1 MVNLKSARNGANH
14 AIRFHSGPL
23 RFSQKETTM
32 ADFNEL
38 INLAK
43 SGGED
48 VPETIYD
55 DLSHAYQTTLDGS
68 QAALAARQEALDKA
82 AAEITRLKA
91 MNFELM
97 MKSPASDV
105 DDDDDK
111 GDNGKK
117 TQTPLG
123 IDGLFRIG

>member
-1 MVNLKSARNGANH
+1 M
-14 AIRFHSGPL
+14 
-23 RFSQKETTM
+23 
-32 ADFNEL
+32 DFNEL
-38 INLAK
+38 LNLAK

-55 DLSHAYQTTLDGS
+55 DLSNAYQTTVDGS
-68 QAALAARQEALDKA
+68 MAALAARQEALDKA

-97 MKSPASDV
+97 MKSPAQEV
-105 DDDDDK
+105 DDNDDK
-111 GDNGKK
+111 TDNESK
-117 TQTPLG
+117 TRTPLG